1 MKSVKKYTSAKVA
14 EGAAEEGVGA
24 KAEGADP
31 AEEEEDRLS
40 SFVSVIMGNQ
50 HQPVDPSHIWGGGSG
65 TSTTTSTSTNDDP
78 LSLCSPPSE

>member
-24 KAEGADP
+24 DP
-31 AEEEEDRLS
+31 AEEEEDRLG